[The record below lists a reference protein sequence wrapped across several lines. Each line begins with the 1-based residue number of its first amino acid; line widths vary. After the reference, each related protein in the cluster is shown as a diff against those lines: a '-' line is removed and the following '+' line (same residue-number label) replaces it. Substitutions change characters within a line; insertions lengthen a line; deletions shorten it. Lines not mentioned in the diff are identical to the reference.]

1 MTGKYLVIAGNRD
14 QFREFIGR
22 KAKQIWEEGHTS
34 VTLSDFLYVG
44 GPDQLRGYSNPQG
57 FFVGTWRE
65 RNDIE
70 QILNILLVCMSDPT
84 KGKAVIDIYSKWM
97 KGKSK

>member
-1 MTGKYLVIAGNRD
+1 MAGKYLVVAGNRN
-14 QFREFIGR
+14 EFQIFIKR
-22 KAKQIWEEGHTS
+22 KCQELWAPGYNIS
-34 VTLSDFLYVG
+34 MSNFVYVAG
-44 GPDQLRGYSNPQG
+44 EDQLRGYSNPQG

>member
-1 MTGKYLVIAGNRD
+1 MSKYLVIAGNRD

-57 FFVGTWRE
+57 FFIGTWKE
-65 RNDIE
+65 RIDLEDIFM
-70 QILNILLVCMSDPT
+70 ILSTVITDST
-84 KGKAVIDIYSKWM
+84 KRDNLRDIYSKW
-97 KGKSK
+97 KAHQK